1 MDQGY
6 QVDQGNLENNGK
18 QAFLLQDITENNIE
32 DLKSGTGEVQLLVMI
47 SNKEYFCYAIKVKG
61 RDYLMFIDN
70 NVNLEFIKSNQNV
83 IVMEDSL
90 PQAIKLIYLDNG
102 FIQKTIDNITV
113 SFVRYSGKLNSKNII
128 KYNDN
133 YFSSVFN
140 SVLKDYENHLKELV
154 KDIKYFELNEI
165 NKRKRE
171 EAKTTTTSTI
181 TTTKIASTSSN
192 NTVSTRRN
200 WERCKERF
208 YIFIGVVFVI
218 IIIVLICTGDID
230 ISEIDWSSDD
240 DDDYYYDDDD
250 DYYYD
255 DDDDYY
261 DDDDW

>member
-70 NVNLEFIKSNQNV
+70 NVNLDFIKSNQNV

-133 YFSSVFN
+133 YFSNVFN
-140 SVLKDYENHLKELV
+140 SVLKDYENHLNELV
-154 KDIKYFELNEI
+154 KDIKYFEMNEI
-165 NKRKRE
+165 NKRK
-171 EAKTTTTSTI
+171 AAQAQTTSTTL
-181 TTTKIASTSSN
+181 TTRRVQPSN
-192 NTVSTRRN
+192 NYDNVSNRHN
-200 WERCKERF
+200 SERCRNRF
-208 YIFIGVVFVI
+208 YTFLGVVIVI
-218 IIIVLICTGDID
+218 IVIVLICTGDID
-230 ISEIDWSSDD
+230 ISDIEWGDDD

-250 DYYYD
+250 D
-255 DDDDYY
+255 
-261 DDDDW
+261 W